1 MAIRVLGSLCLG
13 VAHQP
18 NKAIQKE
25 IASTDALHLLVN
37 FMLRSRNF
45 LIKVSCLASFF
56 LLNLIR
62 MLGPLVSCWESHI
75 SDTRHFYEVTVQ
87 KDLYKQKI

>member
-25 IASTDALHLLVN
+25 IASTDALDLLIN
-37 FMLRSRNF
+37 FMLKSKNF
-45 LIKVSCLASFF
+45 LIKVRQRANIF
-56 LLNLIR
+56 IR
-62 MLGPLVSCWESHI
+62 GL
-75 SDTRHFYEVTVQ
+75 
-87 KDLYKQKI
+87 

>member
-37 FMLRSRNF
+37 FMLGSRNF
-45 LIKVSCLASFF
+45 LIKVSFLAKFL
-56 LLNLIR
+56 LLNLV
-62 MLGPLVSCWESHI
+62 LLHGPLASCWESQ
-75 SDTRHFYEVTVQ
+75 S
-87 KDLYKQKI
+87 